1 MFYRASSLSVNLIF
15 ALFIALVCYE
25 VRSAEAP
32 TPQKTES
39 PGNIEQVQKIEQ
51 LARNKPRL
59 AITMSNEKLNKFI
72 QLKDFEAAGRVLNAT
87 SYAYSFIGEYNKSML
102 SAREAENLAI
112 QYGIREVQARSEM
125 LQGNI
130 LQLIGEYTRAINKYL
145 NASKIYSELENELYV
160 GYCYHNMA
168 NTYKA
173 AGHYQS
179 AIDFYN
185 KYKNIKNDGS
195 VNKGIGDTLLL
206 MGQTEKALELFD
218 LALELYRSE
227 EDSLGA
233 ALVRNSQGDAFLMK
247 NDGIGAL
254 ASYEEALALS
264 KNHGQSYTG
273 EYSIR
278 GKAKAL
284 LQLGDPEE
292 ALTWANQAFDLA
304 ERRDEKEA
312 ILSNLELKANISA
325 AQNNF
330 SSAFELLSELRELE
344 IKYRLE
350 KDSTQLMVMQALF
363 DSEAKAAEIAELE
376 EQNKILQLKG
386 AVEKERSQQTQ
397 FIAFTLVCALLTLA
411 FWIFTVSREK
421 QRLAKVSAELEKAKV
436 QAETATH
443 TKSAFLANMS
453 HEIRTPLTSII
464 GYADSILQGDIPEKE
479 EHRVIK
485 IICENGNHLL
495 NVISD
500 ILDFTKIEANKL
512 EFENIATPLIPLLA
526 QIESVTGKRARD
538 KGLSFDLH
546 FRYPLPSAII
556 TDPTRLRQ
564 ILFNLTN
571 NALKFTDKG
580 SINVSVKS
588 LENQLLIGVRDTGIG
603 ISKANQQALF
613 QPFQQADGSINRRF
627 GGSGLGLSI
636 SRHLAQGLG
645 GDLTVSSEEG
655 KGSEFVVAINLQP
668 APDCRWITSG
678 EEARVVTQTV
688 EAQKQTL
695 PKFNKAKVLLA
706 EDHPNNR
713 ELIRL
718 MLSRMGLMVT
728 DVENGLLACNAALK
742 EQFDLVFLDIQMPVM
757 DGGQAL
763 KQIKKAYPD
772 TPVIAL
778 TANNMKHEVEQYMR
792 EGFTAHLPKPLPRE
806 DLIALLEHY
815 LADFL
820 ITPETKTTTSGMQA
834 LPVPKGATPLAG
846 QEEDMVKLIASYASQ
861 LNQEVEQAVMFW
873 QAENWPALSELAH
886 TVKGS
891 AANFGFANIGEH
903 FNQIEQQLKTRQYPQ
918 VSQLINQALGDMQL
932 INSIPGT
939 DKAVGIHNH
948 SVSFS
953 AWHSAMKTFFAS
965 LPPALDKMQQE
976 AVSESLELASS
987 INELQKQSNKL
998 AFPKAYNLCMQ
1009 IRKAIRE
1016 GQGAEQLINACDELA
1031 NELISIKSYL
1041 DSHSLSA

>member
-1 MFYRASSLSVNLIF
+1 
-15 ALFIALVCYE
+15 
-25 VRSAEAP
+25 
-32 TPQKTES
+32 
-39 PGNIEQVQKIEQ
+39 
-51 LARNKPRL
+51 
-59 AITMSNEKLNKFI
+59 
-72 QLKDFEAAGRVLNAT
+72 
-87 SYAYSFIGEYNKSML
+87 ML

>member
-1 MFYRASSLSVNLIF
+1 
-15 ALFIALVCYE
+15 
-25 VRSAEAP
+25 
-32 TPQKTES
+32 
-39 PGNIEQVQKIEQ
+39 
-51 LARNKPRL
+51 
-59 AITMSNEKLNKFI
+59 
-72 QLKDFEAAGRVLNAT
+72 
-87 SYAYSFIGEYNKSML
+87 
-102 SAREAENLAI
+102 
-112 QYGIREVQARSEM
+112 M